1 MSADAWIL
9 LALLGATLLSFL
21 LELLPVEVTSM
32 CLLAGLLVTGIVPVD
47 VAVGGLSNPGVVTIG
62 GLFVLSHSLVR
73 TGFLEI
79 AADRIS
85 RRFGRRRWVGVSV
98 MLSMVALMSA
108 FLNNTAVV
116 AMTLPLAVDLC
127 RRLRLSPSRV
137 LMPLSFAA
145 IFGGTLT
152 LIGTSTNL
160 LVSSFAQDLGQD
172 PIGMFELT
180 PLGLIF
186 LAVGMVYVLV
196 MAPRALPE
204 RTAVEELT
212 RKYEMA
218 AYLTELRVP
227 AGSKIVGK
235 TVRQVDLNRRY
246 DITVVAVLR
255 GKERFAERLRFLA
268 LEPDDVLIVRG
279 SVDDLVRARDDLRLA
294 LLTDI
299 KLSDEEL
306 MGDEQVVVEALVSP
320 NSSLIGRTL
329 EEVDFRRRY
338 GAFVLAI
345 RQAEKTLHG
354 RLGHARLGFWTPC

>member
-79 AADRIS
+79 AADPIS

-235 TVRQVDLNRRY
+235 TSARSISTGATTSPSSRCCGARSG
-246 DITVVAVLR
+246 LR
-255 GKERFAERLRFLA
+255 SACA
-268 LEPDDVLIVRG
+268 
-279 SVDDLVRARDDLRLA
+279 S
-294 LLTDI
+294 
-299 KLSDEEL
+299 
-306 MGDEQVVVEALVSP
+306 SP
-320 NSSLIGRTL
+320 SSRT
-329 EEVDFRRRY
+329 
-338 GAFVLAI
+338 
-345 RQAEKTLHG
+345 T
-354 RLGHARLGFWTPC
+354 C